1 MTEGEPQG
9 MLLRRRDVL
18 SWLGIHV
25 KTFEK
30 WVHCGVLRP
39 VFVGSQG
46 EKPFYLKN
54 EVRQLVEDA
63 IHERERTD

>member
-1 MTEGEPQG
+1 MTDEEPQG
-9 MLLRRRDVL
+9 MLLRRRHVL

-30 WVHCGVLRP
+30 WVHCGILRP

-54 EVRQLVEDA
+54 EVRQLLEDA
-63 IHERERTD
+63 INEREGTD